1 MDLVYATGMNWEV
14 FFEQYVKKNI
24 LNIFRQK
31 NGYKQGT
38 YHKEWF
44 NQEDNVFLIE
54 EASKLNPADENY
66 VNLLWASLTL
76 VYKKALLAANK

>member
-1 MDLVYATGMNWEV
+1 MNWDL
-14 FFEQYVKKNI
+14 FFAQYVKKNI

-31 NGYKQGT
+31 NGYKEGT

-54 EASKLNPADENY
+54 EAEKLNPTAEDY
-66 VNLLWASLTL
+66 VASLWESLTN
-76 VYKKALLAANK
+76 VYKKALNEAGK